1 MSRSEKYELGAVDSK
16 TKKKKYG
23 SLDQGVS
30 SSLTH
35 IITNDSLEA
44 VPDDGTTEQTS
55 LLEPQPGTSASSYAQ
70 NVLQNVSEL
79 GLAPDGA
86 APSFEAVTITMPEEE
101 EGPEEGDQMIAA
113 ADSSDQVPL
122 LDPSPS
128 PLDVRQSSSVTLR
141 RSSLLVRSLRSI
153 ASFRKKRRSQTGLEG
168 SVEQMNPAA
177 AAASSASQDPLL
189 DTSQE
194 PLLGASQDAL
204 LDTPQDP
211 LLNPSALAVERNSL
225 MPQPSGSA
233 VIQPI
238 PEFRGYQQ
246 EQPEEQGLEEQQAA
260 FPAEPSPSQDPLQT
274 ASPPQSERLS
284 LLPHPSS
291 SSSSRRPSR
300 VTRSYQ
306 AIQIIRDEP
315 EQPVEQRGSITGWLQ
330 RKLSGQRQGSVE
342 DLATFAFDPASSGD
356 PEAAMLAAAQQ
367 QARHKP
373 LAMDAS
379 LTGAERFT
387 ALLTADPENQNNE
400 YHIERRKDAQL
411 PAEIDSCFFRD
422 GKRRI
427 DYILVYE
434 DTTIQGK
441 VRGRLAEKRFL
452 KQEAWRGRFRAN
464 LRKAGLQMEEEIVPG
479 PKKTI
484 YFIKLHAPW
493 DVLCTWAEE
502 LKMRAPLQPLFHMV
516 RERITPRKSIG
527 PQYLDGFLDSVTRMN
542 VEDQLQMSATQMSP
556 KMELFIARIV
566 RPNMPHNWSEWV
578 LKKLHIPN
586 VMQQDVPNKPV
597 EYFTCPFKKAKL
609 DKFLGSEDQ
618 DNYFSTGQRIRIVYE
633 ILATSVFGKRKQGEV
648 GIERLVDEGTYN
660 AAFPLHD
667 GDFKVPKDPDLDHS
681 RLNARQILHEYWG
694 RYSRWYKYQ
703 PLDHIREYFGEKIG
717 IYFAWLGFYTGWLLP
732 AAVIG
737 LLVFMYGV
745 ITINRNDVA
754 NEICDNPGQFK
765 MCPLCDYCNYWY
777 LDTICAY
784 AKIAYL
790 FDHPGTVFYSVFVSF
805 WAVTFLEYWKR
816 KCATLSHHWD
826 CMDYQEEEERPRP
839 DFAARAPAYGKNPI
853 TGQRE
858 PTFPHGVRLKRIAAG
873 AGIIVLMMSLVIIF
887 IVAVIIYRVLVSI
900 PLFQNPTFRS
910 QAQAIS
916 SLSGAI
922 VNLILIMCMGRVY
935 EKLAYRLTVWEMHR
949 TQSEFEDNLTFKVF
963 VFQFINFYSS
973 IFYIAFFKGRFVG
986 YPGHYNHILGLRN
999 EDCAAGG
1006 CLVELAQ
1013 QLAVIMIGKQMVNN
1027 AQEIILPKL
1036 KAFWQNRGVKGMSGA
1051 CSKTRWEEDYQ
1062 LIDSEGLFQEYL
1074 EMVLQ
1079 FGFITIFVA
1088 AFPLAPLFALLNNW
1102 VEIRLDA
1109 QKFLCETRRPVPE
1122 RCANIGIWFTILETL
1137 AHLAVIS
1144 NAFLIAFTSEFLPK
1158 MLYQYEMHWHLE
1170 GYVNFTMAYAPN
1182 SSDPDVKGDC
1192 RYRGFRDEN
1201 GKFTTFYWR
1210 LLAVRLGFV
1219 ILFEHV
1225 VFFICKMIDLVV
1237 PDVPESLNMKI
1248 KRERYLAKQA
1258 LADASAI
1265 GTGGG
1270 DEEKDEL
1277 TEPPADT
1284 LVYLPGQAETGVRTA
1299 L

>member
-1 MSRSEKYELGAVDSK
+1 M
-16 TKKKKYG
+16 T
-23 SLDQGVS
+23 
-30 SSLTH
+30 
-35 IITNDSLEA
+35 
-44 VPDDGTTEQTS
+44 P
-55 LLEPQPGTSASSYAQ
+55 
-70 NVLQNVSEL
+70 
-79 GLAPDGA
+79 
-86 APSFEAVTITMPEEE
+86 
-101 EGPEEGDQMIAA
+101 
-113 ADSSDQVPL
+113 
-122 LDPSPS
+122 PSPS
-128 PLDVRQSSSVTLR
+128 PTTHPDHIPRAQPEAV
-141 RSSLLVRSLRSI
+141 LRS
-153 ASFRKKRRSQTGLEG
+153 AFREKERQKTLI
-168 SVEQMNPAA
+168 P
-177 AAASSASQDPLL
+177 
-189 DTSQE
+189 
-194 PLLGASQDAL
+194 
-204 LDTPQDP
+204 TPR
-211 LLNPSALAVERNSL
+211 PSAAGR
-225 MPQPSGSA
+225 
-233 VIQPI
+233 
-238 PEFRGYQQ
+238 
-246 EQPEEQGLEEQQAA
+246 
-260 FPAEPSPSQDPLQT
+260 PALPV
-274 ASPPQSERLS
+274 AS
-284 LLPHPSS
+284 
-291 SSSSRRPSR
+291 
-300 VTRSYQ
+300 
-306 AIQIIRDEP
+306 
-315 EQPVEQRGSITGWLQ
+315 
-330 RKLSGQRQGSVE
+330 
-342 DLATFAFDPASSGD
+342 
-356 PEAAMLAAAQQ
+356 
-367 QARHKP
+367 
-373 LAMDAS
+373 DA
-379 LTGAERFT
+379 
-387 ALLTADPENQNNE
+387 ENHNNE
-400 YHIERRKDAQL
+400 YHLERRKDAQL
-411 PAEIDSCFFRD
+411 PAELDSCFFRD
-422 GKRRI
+422 EKRRI

-434 DTTIQGK
+434 DTSIQGK

-464 LRKAGLQMEEEIVPG
+464 LRKAGLEMEEEIVPG
-479 PKKTI
+479 AKKTI
-484 YFIKLHAPW
+484 HFIKLHAPW

-502 LKMRAPLQPLFHMV
+502 LKMKAPLQ
-516 RERITPRKSIG
+516 
-527 PQYLDGFLDSVTRMN
+527 
-542 VEDQLQMSATQMSP
+542 
-556 KMELFIARIV
+556 V
-566 RPNMPHNWSEWV
+566 RPNMPHNWSEWI
-578 LKKLHIPN
+578 LQKLHIPN

-618 DNYFSTGQRIRIVYE
+618 DNYFSTAQRIRIVYE

-648 GIERLVDEGTYN
+648 GIERLVDEGTYH

-667 GDFKVPKDPDLDHS
+667 GEYVIPKDSDVAPS
-681 RLNARQILHEYWG
+681 ELNTRQVLYEYWG

-737 LLVFMYGV
+737 FLVFLYGV
-745 ITINRNDVA
+745 ITIDNNDIA
-754 NEICDNPGQFK
+754 NEICEKEGQFK
-765 MCPLCDYCNYWY
+765 MCPLCDYCKYWD
-777 LDTICAY
+777 LHTICAY

-839 DFAARAPAYGKNPI
+839 DFAARAPSYGKNPI
-853 TGQRE
+853 TGVRE
-858 PTFPHGVRLKRIAAG
+858 PTFPPGVRMKRIAAG
-873 AGIIVLMMSLVIIF
+873 AGIIVLMMSLVLIF

-916 SLSGAI
+916 SLSGAV

-1036 KAFWQNRGVKGMSGA
+1036 KARWQNRQVKGTISA
-1051 CSKTRWEEDYQ
+1051 SSKTRWEEDYQ

-1182 SSDPDVKGDC
+1182 STDPSVPGDC

-1237 PDVPESLNMKI
+1237 PDVPESLNLKI

-1258 LADASAI
+1258 LADASAVA
-1265 GTGGG
+1265 TGGG
-1270 DEEKDEL
+1270 EEEKDEPV
-1277 TEPPADT
+1277 EPAQT
-1284 LVYLPGQAETGVRTA
+1284 VVHVAGEEEAARTA